1 MTQSKLEVS
10 RQNGAHQVR
19 AQRESIL
26 DAAETLFLRHGIAET
41 TMVHVAAEA
50 GITKVTLY
58 RYFPNR
64 DVIAMHVW
72 ERMLQRI
79 MASFGPLAWPLT
91 VAKIQAMASV
101 MIRNFDTLRDA
112 YRFIGIFDSF
122 YLDTAGNSEMT
133 RWLAE
138 ESILVK
144 LSGAIAAPGIAM
156 GPLEQRYLVVL
167 NSVIW
172 FLERMALRGGVT
184 MADFDTSLET
194 QLAIFEEMIVGY
206 LQRLPESHEIGGLER
221 Q

>member
-10 RQNGAHQVR
+10 RQNGAHQVH
-19 AQRESIL
+19 AQREGIL
-26 DAAETLFLRHGIAET
+26 DAAERFFLRQGIAET
-41 TMVHVAAEA
+41 TMAHIAAEA

-64 DVIAMHVW
+64 DVIATRVW

-79 MASFGPLAWPLT
+79 MASFGPLEWPLSAAT
-91 VAKIQAMASV
+91 ARAMASE

-112 YRFIGIFDSF
+112 YRFIGMFDSY
-122 YLDTAGNSEMT
+122 YLDTAGNAEMT

-144 LSGAIAAPGIAM
+144 LSGAIAAPGGAM

-172 FLERMALRGGVT
+172 FLERIALRGGVT
-184 MADFDTSLET
+184 MADLDTSLES
-194 QLAIFEEMIVGY
+194 QLAIFEEMVVGY
-206 LQRLPESHEIGGLER
+206 LERLPGSREIAGSER
-221 Q
+221 P

>member
-1 MTQSKLEVS
+1 MTQSKLAMS
-10 RQNGAHQVR
+10 RQNGAHQVH

-26 DAAETLFLRHGIAET
+26 DAAETLFLRRGIAET
-41 TMVHVAAEA
+41 TMVDVAAEA

-64 DVIAMHVW
+64 DVIATHVW

-79 MASFGPLAWPLT
+79 MASFGPLERPLSA
-91 VAKIQAMASV
+91 AKVRAMAGI

-112 YRFIGIFDSF
+112 YRFIGMFDSF
-122 YLDTAGNSEMT
+122 YLDTAGNAEMT

-144 LSGAIAAPGIAM
+144 LSGAIAAPGTAI
-156 GPLEQRYLVVL
+156 GLLEQRYLVVL

-172 FLERMALRGGVT
+172 FLERVALRGGVT
-184 MADFDTSLET
+184 MADRATSLKT
-194 QLAIFEEMIVGY
+194 QLAIFEEMVVGY
-206 LQRLPESHEIGGLER
+206 LDRLPGSDEIARSER
-221 Q
+221 P